1 MAGHVDVGVA
11 EYLGDDV
18 DRHPVFDRKRG
29 ERMSCAV
36 RRQVLRYVA
45 QRRNFFQIGIHLRVR
60 RHGKQLAS
68 RPARFI
74 PLVFPQQRDRM
85 R

>member
-1 MAGHVDVGVA
+1 MP
-11 EYLGDDV
+11 YT
-18 DRHPVFDRKRG
+18 
-29 ERMSCAV
+29 V

-74 PLVFPQQRDRM
+74 PLVFPQQCDRM